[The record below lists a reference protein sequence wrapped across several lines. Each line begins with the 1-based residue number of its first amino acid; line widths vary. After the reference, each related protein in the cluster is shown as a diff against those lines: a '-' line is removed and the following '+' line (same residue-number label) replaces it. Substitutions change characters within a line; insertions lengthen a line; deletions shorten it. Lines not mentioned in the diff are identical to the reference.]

1 MYCCGS
7 LALLVV
13 LLRICERSLSSCGDG
28 GVIVFLAFTLG
39 SGVPLMVRSS
49 FVACTL
55 GIGLSMIAFL
65 IDG

>member
-1 MYCCGS
+1 MYHCGS
-7 LALLVV
+7 LALSVV
-13 LLRICERSLSSCGDG
+13 LLQIWEHSLSSCGDG

-55 GIGLSMIAFL
+55 VIGLSMIAFP